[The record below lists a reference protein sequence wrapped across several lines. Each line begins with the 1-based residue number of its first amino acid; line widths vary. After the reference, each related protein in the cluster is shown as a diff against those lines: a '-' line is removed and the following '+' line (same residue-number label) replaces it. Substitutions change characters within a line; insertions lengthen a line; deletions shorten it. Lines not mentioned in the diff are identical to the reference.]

1 MKLEITRDSGRKRG
15 REGRRYGVTDGKWM
29 ARGGG
34 GKRVALHPPILS
46 SVRERGSRNADP
58 SVLFPHP
65 ISITTR
71 YTEAMRFLGNVSS
84 PDERVRG
91 IHGVYA

>member
-1 MKLEITRDSGRKRG
+1 MKLHATVEERG
-15 REGRRYGVTDGKWM
+15 GGGGRRYGVTDGKWM

-71 YTEAMRFLGNVSS
+71 SGKRFVA
-84 PDERVRG
+84 R
-91 IHGVYA
+91 